1 MSAIKSQKQSWL
13 DEHQDSTVI
22 KKRRQT
28 GNAAWSRI
36 GRERYALCQQK
47 RGDVGGQCNEKQTTS
62 IWMPDANK
70 MLHVKELASRISRDS
85 LTIFDKDFFT
95 PQSYAS

>member
-1 MSAIKSQKQSWL
+1 
-13 DEHQDSTVI
+13 
-22 KKRRQT
+22 
-28 GNAAWSRI
+28 
-36 GRERYALCQQK
+36 
-47 RGDVGGQCNEKQTTS
+47 
-62 IWMPDANK
+62 MPDANK